1 MLFTPSLGIVAT
13 GLKAPCR
20 LERTRNFTMTDAI
33 LVLCTCPDE
42 ASADLISEQLLNQ
55 RLAACINQLPGLTSV
70 YRWQEQIERAR
81 EIQLIIKSRASLF
94 ELLRQCILSHHPYEV
109 PEILALPT
117 SQGHQPY
124 LDWLT
129 QETS

>member
-1 MLFTPSLGIVAT
+1 MLFAPSLGIVAT
-13 GLKAPCR
+13 GLRAPGR
-20 LERTRNFTMTDAI
+20 PARTRNFTMTDAI

-55 RLAACINQLPGLTSV
+55 RLAACINQVPGLTSV
-70 YRWQEQIERAR
+70 YRWQGKIERAR

>member
-1 MLFTPSLGIVAT
+1 MAPSDET
-13 GLKAPCR
+13 CH
-20 LERTRNFTMTDAI
+20 TMTDAI

-42 ASADLISEQLLNQ
+42 ASADLICEQLLT
-55 RLAACINQLPGLTSV
+55 RHLAACINQLPGLTSV
-70 YRWQEQIERAR
+70 YRWQGKIERAR
-81 EIQLIIKSRASLF
+81 EIQLIIKSRAPLF
-94 ELLRQCILSHHPYEV
+94 EPLRQCILEHHPYEV
-109 PEILALPT
+109 PEVLVLPT

>member
-1 MLFTPSLGIVAT
+1 
-13 GLKAPCR
+13 
-20 LERTRNFTMTDAI
+20 MTDAI
-33 LVLCTCPDE
+33 LVLCSCPDE

-70 YRWQEQIERAR
+70 YRWQGQIERAR

-94 ELLRQCILSHHPYEV
+94 ELLRLCILSHHPYEV